1 MSSASKS
8 RSSSQM
14 SKLSSI
20 CGCAARKRGSLGS
33 SQCVAKRAPSD
44 SRSRVSPRASW
55 RARPA
60 VAREEDEAQLL
71 LHLLDLVADG
81 RRGQPQL
88 VGRTREVQVAA
99 CGLEAAQR
107 ARARWKLAHGSSNF
121 S

>member
-44 SRSRVSPRASW
+44 SRSRVSPR
-55 RARPA
+55 

>member
-55 RARPA
+55 
-60 VAREEDEAQLL
+60 REEDEAQLL